1 VAETEFSMIRFK
13 QDQALANA
21 VYKNTKALSAQD
33 IAETIF

>member
-1 VAETEFSMIRFK
+1 MIRCK

-33 IAETIF
+33 IAKTIY